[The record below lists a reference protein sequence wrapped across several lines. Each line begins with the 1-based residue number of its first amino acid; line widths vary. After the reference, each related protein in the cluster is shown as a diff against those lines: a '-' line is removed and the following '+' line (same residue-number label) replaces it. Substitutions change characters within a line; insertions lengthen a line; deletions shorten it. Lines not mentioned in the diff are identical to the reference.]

1 MPTAILELI
10 LVGSKIFQDE
20 RKNFF
25 ENRAKKLMTAI
36 TDVEDSEF
44 YKKDMEAK
52 GKAERA
58 LQMEIDELRKHYM
71 LEAAK

>member
-10 LVGSKIFQDE
+10 IVTGKFLSEE
-20 RKNFF
+20 RKRYYDNKA
-25 ENRAKKLMTAI
+25 RKLLKEI

-52 GKAERA
+52 GKAERQI
-58 LQMEIDELRKHYM
+58 LIDVEDLRKEFM
-71 LEAAK
+71 VEVSK

>member
-10 LVGSKIFQDE
+10 LVGAKIFHDE
-20 RKNFF
+20 RKEYF
-25 ENRAKKLMTAI
+25 ESRSKKLMKEI

-58 LQMEIDELRKHYM
+58 LHMEIDELKKHFL

>member
-10 LVGSKIFQDE
+10 IVAGKFLSDE
-20 RKNFF
+20 RKRYYDNKSK
-25 ENRAKKLMTAI
+25 ELLKRI

-52 GKAERA
+52 GKAERQILIEA
-58 LQMEIDELRKHYM
+58 EDLRKEFM
-71 LEAAK
+71 VEVSK